1 MRLHGFLIGQTET
14 LLAEVLQLN
23 GPADATTSRFF
34 RAHPK
39 LGHSERGVI
48 AEAVF
53 AVLRRRM
60 EFAHLAEGGAGNP
73 ARRMAL
79 LGLMQTVGRTALKP
93 FLSDTES
100 TCLSTWRRSTPPASR
115 YGPA

>member
-14 LLAEVLQLN
+14 LLANVLPST
-23 GPADATTSRFF
+23 GPADAVTSRFF

-39 LGHSERGVI
+39 LGHGERGVI

-60 EFAHLAEGGAGNP
+60 EFAHLAESGAGSP

-79 LGLMQTVGRTALKP
+79 LGLMQTAGRTALKP
-93 FLSDTES
+93 FVTEAES
-100 TCLSTWRRSTPPASR
+100 KWLQRHVT
-115 YGPA
+115 

>member
-14 LLAEVLQLN
+14 LLAEVLKLN

-39 LGHSERGVI
+39 LGHGERGVI

-60 EFAHLAEGGAGNP
+60 EFAHLAEGGAGSP
-73 ARRMAL
+73 ARGGLAPRLPL
-79 LGLMQTVGRTALKP
+79 L
-93 FLSDTES
+93 
-100 TCLSTWRRSTPPASR
+100 RRSGPTTELSFIFWASAMR
-115 YGPA
+115 KASTRKS

>member
-1 MRLHGFLIGQTET
+1 MKKDNQRNARSRNAGHAAGGRQAGGRTGGGARSAARRESGLHGFLIGQTET
-14 LLAEVLQLN
+14 LLAEILKFT

-39 LGHSERGVI
+39 LGHSERGII

-60 EFAHLAEGGAGNP
+60 EFAHLAG
-73 ARRMAL
+73 RR
-79 LGLMQTVGRTALKP
+79 
-93 FLSDTES
+93 
-100 TCLSTWRRSTPPASR
+100 
-115 YGPA
+115 

>member
-14 LLAEVLQLN
+14 LLAEVLKLT

-39 LGHSERGVI
+39 LGHGERGVI

-60 EFAHLAEGGAGNP
+60 EFAHLAESGAGSP
-73 ARRMAL
+73 ARRSATS
-79 LGLMQTVGRTALKP
+79 G
-93 FLSDTES
+93 
-100 TCLSTWRRSTPPASR
+100 RSTS
-115 YGPA
+115 

>member
-14 LLAEVLQLN
+14 LLAEVLKLN

-39 LGHSERGVI
+39 LGHGERGVI

-53 AVLRRRM
+53 AVLRRGWNSPIWPKAAR
-60 EFAHLAEGGAGNP
+60 A
-73 ARRMAL
+73 ARRA
-79 LGLMQTVGRTALKP
+79 AWP
-93 FLSDTES
+93 CWD
-100 TCLSTWRRSTPPASR
+100 
-115 YGPA
+115 

>member
-14 LLAEVLQLN
+14 LLAEVLKLN

-39 LGHSERGVI
+39 LGHGERGVI

-60 EFAHLAEGGAGNP
+60 EFAHLAEG
-73 ARRMAL
+73 
-79 LGLMQTVGRTALKP
+79 
-93 FLSDTES
+93 
-100 TCLSTWRRSTPPASR
+100 
-115 YGPA
+115 